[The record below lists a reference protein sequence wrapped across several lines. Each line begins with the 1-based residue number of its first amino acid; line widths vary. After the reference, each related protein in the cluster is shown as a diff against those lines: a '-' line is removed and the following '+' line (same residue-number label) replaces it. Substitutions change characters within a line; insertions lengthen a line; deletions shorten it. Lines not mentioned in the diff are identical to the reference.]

1 MKQPLNTYTLN
12 TASVINLEDESTMVL
27 RIPDSFK
34 FWRFSELYDNL
45 ILDVTDSDDG
55 KYYVEVKRRSV
66 SIIPT
71 HHLKYC
77 DGFYGAPRWALKM
90 EDSAQSFLWMDIS
103 MNLLRDYSLVFLD
116 GETYLNR
123 GELKAIKL
131 RTATPDY
138 INNIL
143 PTVDFKK
150 AFHRG
155 FLDDG
160 IEFLNEAI
168 QERVYREIVPTLRSL

>member
-12 TASVINLEDESTMVL
+12 TASIINLEAESTIIL

-34 FWRFSELYDNL
+34 FWRFSELYDNM
-45 ILDVTDSDDG
+45 ILDVRDTDDG
-55 KYYVEVKRRSV
+55 KYFVEVKRRSV
-66 SIIPT
+66 STIPSY
-71 HHLKYC
+71 LKYC
-77 DGFYGAPRWALKM
+77 DGFYGARGSKM
-90 EDSAQSFLWMDIS
+90 EHSAQSFLW

-123 GELKAIKL
+123 GATKAIKL

-138 INNIL
+138 INGMPAGN
-143 PTVDFKK
+143 FKE

-160 IEFLNEAI
+160 TEFLSEAI
-168 QERVYREIVPTLRSL
+168 HERIYREIVPTLRSL

>member
-12 TASVINLEDESTMVL
+12 TASVINLEAESTIIL

-34 FWRFSELYDNL
+34 FLRFSELYDNL
-45 ILDVTDSDDG
+45 ILGVEDSDDG

-66 SIIPT
+66 STIPSYI
-71 HHLKYC
+71 KYC
-77 DGFYGAPRWALKM
+77 DGFYGARGSKM
-90 EDSAQSFLWMDIS
+90 EHSAQSFLWM
-103 MNLLRDYSLVFLD
+103 NLLRDHSLVFLD

-123 GELKAIKL
+123 GATKAIKL

-138 INNIL
+138 INGIPAGN
-143 PTVDFKK
+143 FKE

-160 IEFLNEAI
+160 TKFLSEAI
-168 QERVYREIVPTLRSL
+168 HERIYREIVPTLRSL

>member
-12 TASVINLEDESTMVL
+12 TASIINLEAVSTMIL

-45 ILDVTDSDDG
+45 ILDVEDSDDG
-55 KYYVEVKRRSV
+55 KYYVEVKRKSV
-66 SIIPT
+66 SIIHTYP
-71 HHLKYC
+71 KYC
-77 DGFYGAPRWALKM
+77 DGFYGARGSSIKH
-90 EDSAQSFLWMDIS
+90 SAQSFLWM
-103 MNLLRDYSLVFLD
+103 NLLRDHSLVFLD

-123 GELKAIKL
+123 GVSKAIKL

-138 INNIL
+138 INGIPAGN
-143 PTVDFKK
+143 FKE

-160 IEFLNEAI
+160 TEFLSEAI

>member
-12 TASVINLEDESTMVL
+12 TASIINLEAESTIIL

-55 KYYVEVKRRSV
+55 KYYVEVKRRGV
-66 SIIPT
+66 STIPSY
-71 HHLKYC
+71 LKYC

-90 EDSAQSFLWMDIS
+90 EDSAQPFLW
-103 MNLLRDYSLVFLD
+103 MNLLRDHSLVFLD

-123 GELKAIKL
+123 GVLKAINL

-138 INNIL
+138 INGMRG
-143 PTVDFKK
+143 VEFKT

-160 IEFLNEAI
+160 IEFLSEAI
-168 QERVYREIVPTLRSL
+168 HERIYREIVPTLRSL

>member
-1 MKQPLNTYTLN
+1 MKLPLNTYTLN
-12 TASVINLEDESTMVL
+12 TASIINLEAESTIL
-27 RIPDSFK
+27 IRIPDSFK

-55 KYYVEVKRRSV
+55 KYFVKVKRRSV
-66 SIIPT
+66 STIPSY
-71 HHLKYC
+71 LKYC
-77 DGFYGAPRWALKM
+77 DGFYGAPCWRV
-90 EDSAQSFLWMDIS
+90 EHSAQSFLWM
-103 MNLLRDYSLVFLD
+103 NLLRDHSLVFLN

-123 GELKAIKL
+123 GATKAIKL

-138 INNIL
+138 INGMPAGN
-143 PTVDFKK
+143 FKE

-160 IEFLNEAI
+160 TEFLSEAI
-168 QERVYREIVPTLRSL
+168 HERIYREIVPTLRSL

>member
-12 TASVINLEDESTMVL
+12 TASIINLEAESTVIL

-45 ILDVTDSDDG
+45 ILDVEDSDDG

-66 SIIPT
+66 STIPT
-71 HHLKYC
+71 YIKYC
-77 DGFYGAPRWALKM
+77 DGFYGTRGSRV
-90 EDSAQSFLWMDIS
+90 EYSAQSFLWM
-103 MNLLRDYSLVFLD
+103 NLLRDHSLVFLD

-123 GELKAIKL
+123 GVSKAIKL
-131 RTATPDY
+131 RTATTDY
-138 INNIL
+138 INGM
-143 PTVDFKK
+143 PTKNFKE

-160 IEFLNEAI
+160 TEFLNEVI
-168 QERVYREIVPTLRSL
+168 HERIYREIVPTLRSL

>member
-12 TASVINLEDESTMVL
+12 TASIINLEAESTIIL

-34 FWRFSELYDNL
+34 FLRFSELYDNL
-45 ILDVTDSDDG
+45 ILDVEDSDDG
-55 KYYVEVKRRSV
+55 KYYITVKRRSV
-66 SIIPT
+66 STIPSY
-71 HHLKYC
+71 LKYC
-77 DGFYGAPRWALKM
+77 DGCYGDPFWERK
-90 EDSAQSFLWMDIS
+90 DSAQSFLWM
-103 MNLLRDYSLVFLD
+103 NLLRDHSLVFLD

-123 GELKAIKL
+123 GASKAIKL

-138 INNIL
+138 INDMPARN
-143 PTVDFKK
+143 FKE

-160 IEFLNEAI
+160 TEFLSEAI
-168 QERVYREIVPTLRSL
+168 HKRIYREIVPTLRSL

>member
-1 MKQPLNTYTLN
+1 MEQPLITYELD
-12 TASVINLEDESTMVL
+12 TASVINLEAESTIFL

-34 FWRFSELYDNL
+34 FWKFSELYDNL
-45 ILDVTDSDDG
+45 ILSVEDDDAG

-66 SIIPT
+66 STIPT
-71 HHLKYC
+71 YLKYC
-77 DGFYGAPRWALKM
+77 DGFIGAPMWALKM
-90 EDSAQSFLWMDIS
+90 ENSAQPFLWM
-103 MNLLRDYSLVFLD
+103 NLSRDHSLVFLD

-123 GELKAIKL
+123 GVSKALKL
-131 RTATPDY
+131 RIIAPDY
-138 INNIL
+138 IKSM
-143 PTVDFKK
+143 PAEKFKE

-160 IEFLNEAI
+160 TEFLSEAI